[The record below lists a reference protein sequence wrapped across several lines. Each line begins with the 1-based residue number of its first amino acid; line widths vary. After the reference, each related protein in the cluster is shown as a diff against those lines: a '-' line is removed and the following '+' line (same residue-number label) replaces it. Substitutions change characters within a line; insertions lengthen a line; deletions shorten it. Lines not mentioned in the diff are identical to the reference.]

1 MVLEVFRGQQ
11 RQTASKALSRDKER
25 NVRGMLARYELDKV
39 NDIHLGILPPGYVKT
54 CAFRKAV
61 TVLIL
66 PENTV
71 QRCGEKQENERQQ
84 KKVK

>member
-11 RQTASKALSRDKER
+11 GQTASKALSRDKER

-66 PENTV
+66 PELTV
-71 QRCGEKQENERQQ
+71 RKDAERNEKMSDNR
-84 KKVK
+84 KR

>member
-11 RQTASKALSRDKER
+11 RQAASKALSRDKER
-25 NVRGMLARYELDKV
+25 NVRGVLARNELDKV
-39 NDIHLGILPPGYVKT
+39 NDIHLGILPAGYVKT

-66 PENTV
+66 PELTV
-71 QRCGEKQENERQQ
+71 RKDAERNEKMSDKR
-84 KKVK
+84 KR